1 MNARMGNPWL
11 EIPLADYEGHMASP
25 EVDQA
30 RMLSDALAA
39 LLQAHRPR
47 ALAVI
52 GCAGGN
58 GFERI
63 RSTRASVSRVVG
75 VDVNPAYL
83 DETGRRFGAAFD
95 QLELICAD
103 VACDE
108 LGFAPVDLMFAAL
121 VFEYVARDDLGRALR
136 SLVARLNRGGVL
148 AVLLQLPAPEA
159 TAVTATPFTRVAA
172 LAPALHLLPPD
183 EMLRTAR
190 EVGLALTDSR
200 RIELPTGKCFQ
211 LLELTGVGAWATVT

>member
-63 RSTRASVSRVVG
+63 DNRPRRRAPRASRRSTLDQRASG
-75 VDVNPAYL
+75 VDINPAYL
-83 DETGRRFGAAFD
+83 AETRRRFGAAFD

-108 LGFAPVDLMFAAL
+108 LAFAPVDLMFAAL

-148 AVLLQLPAPEA
+148 AVLLQLPAPET

-172 LAPALHLLPPD
+172 LSSALRLVPPD
-183 EMLRTAR
+183 ELIRAAR
-190 EVGLALTDSR
+190 EVGLALTD
-200 RIELPTGKCFQ
+200 
-211 LLELTGVGAWATVT
+211 

>member
-25 EVDQA
+25 EVGQA

-39 LLQAHRPR
+39 LLRAHRPR

-58 GFERI
+58 GFEQVDGAGVR
-63 RSTRASVSRVVG
+63 RVVG
-75 VDVNPAYL
+75 VDINPDYL
-83 DETGRRFGAAFD
+83 AETGRRFGAAFD

-103 VACDE
+103 VAHAE
-108 LGFAPVDLMFAAL
+108 LAFAPVDLVFAAL
-121 VFEYVARDDLGRALR
+121 VFEYVARADLGRALR

-148 AVLLQLPAPEA
+148 AVLLQLPAPEGA
-159 TAVTATPFTRVAA
+159 AVTATPFTRLAA
-172 LAPALHLLPPD
+172 LAPALRLLPPD
-183 EMLRTAR
+183 EMIRAAR
-190 EVGLALTDSR
+190 EVGLALSDER
-200 RIELPTGKCFQ
+200 RIELPSGKCFQ
-211 LLELTGVGAWATVT
+211 LLELTGVGALAAAAT